1 MLIKIKA
8 YLFTIYDIAFSKFLT
23 PQVNYLKHWNFTQ
36 FYNLKSTK
44 IDVHH
49 CC

>member
-36 FYNLKSTK
+36 FYK
-44 IDVHH
+44 IHKN
-49 CC
+49 